1 MKKIGSARTRRQ
13 NQRRTHAD
21 SGRGRQNEQKILWH
35 RKSKRSKKIERR
47 TGDSSREENQRRANL
62 DPAVAPA
69 AMHGELDLPQPEN
82 ERGKWP
88 A

>member
-1 MKKIGSARTRRQ
+1 VA
-13 NQRRTHAD
+13 
-21 SGRGRQNEQKILWH
+21 QKIEGEQ
-35 RKSKRSKKIERR
+35 KKIEHR
-47 TGDSSREENQRRANL
+47 TGDSSSEENQRRANL

-88 A
+88 D

>member
-21 SGRGRQNEQKILWH
+21 SGRGRQNEQKN

-47 TGDSSREENQRRANL
+47 TGDSSSEENQRRANL

-82 ERGKWP
+82 ERGKW
-88 A
+88 AA